1 VYPTALE
8 EHRRVSTDRDIT
20 VVLLPGLHGTGRLF
34 EPLASTLSGQVPT
47 QVIAYPPNERLSIAA
62 CARFVAS
69 QLPKG
74 RIVLL
79 AESFSG
85 LVALTLLAWG
95 TPSIEA
101 VVFCGSFAE
110 PPRRWLLRLALLVP
124 NVGWLIRW
132 TPKFLLRGVCFGAP
146 VSREQL
152 TLLRAAVQEVP
163 SAMLTHRLRLVST
176 TRFST
181 ETPFEVPCCYLRGR
195 QDHFVP
201 LRAARWFERHFKRF
215 TLEEV
220 EGPHFVLQTNPAAC
234 ARLITGIVKDIES

>member
-1 VYPTALE
+1 MHTGQ
-8 EHRRVSTDRDIT
+8 DIMA
-20 VVLLPGLHGTGRLF
+20 VLLPGLHGTGRLF
-34 EPLASTLSGQVPT
+34 EPLASELSGEVRT
-47 QVIAYPPNERLSIAA
+47 QIIAYPSDKPLSVEA
-62 CARFVAS
+62 CAQFVAN
-69 QLPKG
+69 QLPTG

-85 LVALTLLAWG
+85 LVALALLTWG

-101 VVFCGSFAE
+101 VVFCGAFAE
-110 PPRRWLLRLALLVP
+110 PPRRWLLRLALMVP
-124 NVGWLIRW
+124 NVGRFIQW

-152 TLLRAAVQEVP
+152 TLPRTAVQEVP
-163 SAMLTHRLRLVST
+163 SEMLTHRLRLVST
-176 TRFST
+176 TRFPT
-181 ETPFEVPCCYLRGR
+181 ETVFDVPCCYLRGR

-234 ARLITGIVKDIES
+234 ARLILHIVHQIERWGGFR